1 MFRYSQSTATLLLLI
16 SSSVA
21 LADEKIDF
29 NRDIRPILSENC
41 ILCHG
46 PDPSERKGGRRNS
59 GGLRLDTETGSQKDI
74 DGYAALVP
82 GDPEDSEL
90 FFLVTSDDEDERM
103 PPPKHGDRLDERE
116 IALLEQWI
124 VEGGKYDRH
133 WSYKKPERPG
143 IPDIDDSKFDLR
155 NPIDHFAAR
164 RLVSENLTQSPQADR
179 YALARRVSLDLT
191 GLPASWEEVSAFV
204 SNQRSNAYE
213 HFVEQQLSKP
223 SYGEHWARMW
233 LDLARYADSAGYAD
247 DPPREIWGFRDYV
260 IHSFNENKPFDEFT
274 IEQIAGDLLE
284 NASTDERVATA
295 FHRNTMTNSEGGTD
309 DEEFRNEAIVDR
321 VNTTMSVWMGTT
333 MACAQCHTHKYD
345 PITQEEYFKVFAI
358 FNSSLDEDRKD
369 EAPLVSIFTEEQ
381 EAERGKV
388 NAEVVALTKALE
400 ADLSSKS
407 HRKRRSEWEERLK
420 SGEGWR
426 VMKPLTKDLKVN
438 SEAPVVVQADGT
450 IEISKNT
457 APRDNYTIT
466 TAAPD
471 GVSLITG
478 IKLEVFPSDRDNLAW
493 VLNELEVRVKL
504 PKATTEN
511 SVAVSDEK
519 TENAEKKKADKALG
533 LKNAS
538 VTFEEAA
545 YSVGGAFDKDRNDRF
560 SGWAV
565 DGNLSETNE
574 AVFEFT
580 EAIELPEGA
589 ELEVKLYHNF
599 PNRKFHKFRLS
610 VSDEVKPMPAV
621 SLKLA
626 TALVKRIRARSKSEK
641 NAMLEFFAR
650 YDPESF
656 DAHLEIEKAGMAY
669 DAIKPFTT
677 VPVMGEVPETRLRKS
692 HIQIR
697 GSFMDKDKEV
707 TPGVPST
714 FQPLPKGTEPNRLGL
729 AQWLVDSEN
738 PLTAR
743 VVANRYWEAL
753 FGVGIV
759 LTSED
764 FGSQGDLPT
773 HPDLLDWLAVELIE
787 SGWDVKH
794 LLNLIVTS
802 ATYRQ
807 SSKVTQESFDRDPV
821 NRLFARGPRFRISAE
836 MIRDQA
842 LAVSGLLSDKMY
854 GPSVNPPQPEFG
866 LKAAFGGETDWT
878 TSEGND
884 RYRRGIYTSWR
895 RSNPYPSMATFDA
908 PNREVCIIRRE
919 RTNTPLQALVTLND
933 PVYIETAQALG
944 RRMLAFEGD
953 ITEKA
958 TYGFQLCLTRTPSSK
973 EVAALSA
980 LFESVEA
987 RYASDPDGA
996 IEMATN
1002 PLGPLP
1008 DEGDASVYAAW
1019 TVVANAMLNL
1029 DEMFLKR

>member
-1 MFRYSQSTATLLLLI
+1 MFRYNI
-16 SSSVA
+16 SFVAILSPIFCAVA
-21 LADEKIDF
+21 LAEETIDF

-59 GGLRLDTETGSQKDI
+59 GGLRLDTEAGAKRDW
-74 DGYAALVP
+74 DGYAALIP
-82 GDPEDSEL
+82 GDPKESEL
-90 FFLVTSDDEDERM
+90 FFLITSDDEEERM
-103 PPPKHGDRLDERE
+103 PPAKHADPLDEHE

-124 VEGGKYDRH
+124 IEGGNYDRH
-133 WSYKKPERPG
+133 WSYKKPERPDL
-143 IPDIDDSKFDLR
+143 PEIDDAKFDLR

-164 RLVSENLTQSPQADR
+164 RLVSEDLTQSPSADR

-191 GLPASWEEVSAFV
+191 GLPASFEEVNAFV
-204 SNQRSNAYE
+204 SDQRPDAYE
-213 HFVEQQLSKP
+213 RFVQHQLSKP

-260 IHSFNENKPFDEFT
+260 IQSFNENKPFDEFT

-284 NASTDERVATA
+284 DASRDQRVATA

-309 DEEFRNEAIVDR
+309 DEEFRNEAIIDR

-369 EAPLVSIFTEEQ
+369 EAPLLSLFTEEQ
-381 EAERGKV
+381 EAERGHAS
-388 NAEVVALTKALE
+388 AEIVTLTKALA
-400 ADLSSKS
+400 ADLSART
-407 HRKRRSEWEERLK
+407 HRKRRAAWEERLK
-420 SGEGWR
+420 AGEGWR
-426 VMKPLTKDLKVN
+426 VMEPLAEELKVK

-450 IEISKNT
+450 IEISKNI
-457 APRDNYTIT
+457 APQDNYTIT

-471 GVSLITG
+471 GVRSITG
-478 IKLEVFPSDRDNLAW
+478 IKLEVLPSDRDDLAW

-504 PKATTEN
+504 PKTTPEN
-511 SVAVSDEK
+511 SEVESDEEK
-519 TENAEKKKADKALG
+519 ETTEKKKADKALG

-545 YSVGGAFDKDRNDRF
+545 YAVVGAFDRDRNDRF

-580 EAIELPEGA
+580 EAVALPEGA
-589 ELEVKLYHNF
+589 QLEVKLYHNF

-621 SLKLA
+621 SLQLA
-626 TALVKRIRARSKSEK
+626 TALTKKVRARSKSEK
-641 NAMLEFFAR
+641 NDLLAFFAR
-650 YDPESF
+650 YDPESVG
-656 DAHLEIEKAGMAY
+656 AHLEIERSQMAY
-669 DAIKPFTT
+669 DAIKPLTT
-677 VPVMGEVPETRLRKS
+677 VPVMAEVPASRHRKS

-707 TPGVPST
+707 TPGVPAT

-773 HPDLLDWLAVELIE
+773 HPELLDWLAVELIE

-794 LLNLIVTS
+794 LLKTIVTS

-807 SSKVTQESFDRDPV
+807 SSKVTPESFDRDPV

-866 LKAAFGGETDWT
+866 LKAAFGGETDWK
-878 TSEGND
+878 TSEGVD

-908 PNREVCIIRRE
+908 PNREICIVRRE

-953 ITEKA
+953 VTAKA
-958 TYGFQLCLTRTPSSK
+958 TYGFQLCLTRTPSRQ
-973 EVAALSA
+973 EVAALSN

-987 RYASDPDGA
+987 RYSSDPDGA

-1008 DEGDASVYAAW
+1008 DESDVSVYAAW